1 MRHAALEELGSIP
14 LWIAVSVLVAVI
26 VLVIRLFVLT
36 RLRLTHQRENRQETE
51 RLRFLV
57 MAYRSMAGS
66 FTPATGDHRQQMEEA
81 LADVVL
87 FGSLHQV
94 ELASACAQAL
104 TRGEPVDYQPLIE
117 DLRADLRSQLGL
129 EPIAADLAIPHAGPG
144 RGPRP
149 LRGEGGGNARGRS
162 A

>member
-1 MRHAALEELGSIP
+1 MSIGSLEDVHP
-14 LWIAVSVLVAVI
+14 LAIIVPVTVAI
-26 VLVIRLFVLT
+26 VLLIVRLFILMRV
-36 RLRLTHQRENRQETE
+36 RHRRQRENRQETE

-66 FTPATGDHRQQMEEA
+66 FTPATGEHRQQMEEA

-149 LRGEGGGNARGRS
+149 LRGEGAGNARGRQ